1 MIEVQFPSYNAISKE
16 YSSDIFLRVYTS
28 AFTSG
33 LVAALKPTNFTVF
46 LTICTFM
53 DSKGECF
60 PSQRQIAER
69 CGLSKTTVN
78 RAINELLDFEIEGKK
93 IVERRFVG
101 KNGNSVYSVLPI
113 GQIAIFDQE
122 VEALPA
128 AAAVV
133 EDPPASSG
141 AMKPKD
147 VLAYYSAVYRDV
159 YGVNPNIRWAVD
171 MSLVKK
177 KWIGTY
183 TDDQITKMI
192 KVSVTEYEARW
203 KNTKFPRPTI
213 AAIVSWIGESALAV
227 EIDAQK
233 EQAQITELVGNEDEA
248 EAAAAARMS
257 ALFGGGLK

>member
-1 MIEVQFPSYNAISKE
+1 MIEVQFPSFNAINKE

-33 LVAALKPTNFTVF
+33 LVATLKPTNFTVF
-46 LTICTFM
+46 LAICSFM

-69 CGLSKTTVN
+69 CGLSKTTIN
-78 RAINELLDFEIEGKK
+78 RAINDLLAFEIEGKK

-122 VEALPA
+122 VEAIPA
-128 AAAVV
+128 AAAPEPVKP
-133 EDPPASSG
+133 ESAA

-147 VLAYYSAVYRDV
+147 VLTYYSEVYRDV
-159 YGVNPNIRWAVD
+159 YGVNPAIRWAVD
-171 MSLVKK
+171 TSLVKK
-177 KWIGTY
+177 KWIGQY
-183 TDDQITKMI
+183 SDDQIRRMI
-192 KVSVTEYEARW
+192 EISIKEYDGRW
-203 KNTKFPRPTI
+203 KNSKFPRPTI

-227 EIDAQK
+227 ALDVEK

-248 EAAAAARMS
+248 EAAAAARM
-257 ALFGGGLK
+257 AAIFGGGQS